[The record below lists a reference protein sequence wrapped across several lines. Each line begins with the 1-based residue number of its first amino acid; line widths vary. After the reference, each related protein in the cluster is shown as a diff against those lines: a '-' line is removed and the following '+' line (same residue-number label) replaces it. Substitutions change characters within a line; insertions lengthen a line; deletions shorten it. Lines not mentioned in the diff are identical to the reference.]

1 MEQSLTANSIEMTG
15 RPYGYARV
23 STADQDLTV
32 QRAALLAAG
41 VPDALIFAE
50 KASGTTTD
58 GRDELALL
66 MVHLRPGDVLHV
78 TRIDR
83 LARSMHDFARI
94 AHDLKSRGIGLKVI
108 QQGIDTTQGGPV
120 GALTMNLLAAFA
132 QFETEIRRERQMEG
146 IAKAKGAG
154 KYKGRKPLPITPDE
168 VKGLRDF
175 GLGPSAIARKLNISR
190 ASVYRLLEANPV

>member
-1 MEQSLTANSIEMTG
+1 MHNSSNADPIQITG
-15 RPYGYARV
+15 RLYGYARV

-32 QRAALLAAG
+32 QREALLAAG
-41 VPDALIFAE
+41 VPDALIHAE

-58 GRDELALL
+58 GRDELARL

-108 QQGIDTTQGGPV
+108 LQGIDTTQGGPV

-154 KYKGRKPLPITPDE
+154 KYKGRKPLAVAPDE
-168 VKGLRDF
+168 VKSLREF
-175 GLGPSAIARKLNISR
+175 GLGPSAIARKLKISR
-190 ASVYRLLEANPV
+190 ASVYRLLDGASA